1 MFQYAAGLALAH
13 RRNTVL
19 KLDVS
24 WFSKSNAAVAHER
37 YGLDCFVLNGQFATA
52 QELDW
57 CRGVQQNVAESR
69 ASRLLRKIGLRR
81 YADLIPLGGTW
92 HIQKQFHFYPE
103 FFDLPDGCVIDGT
116 FQSEKFFAPVAK
128 IIRKHFGFRY
138 KPCREVA
145 ALAEQIEGGE
155 AVAVHFRRGD
165 LVASEKYKVSQAALG
180 MNYYREAF
188 AQISSKVRSPRFFIF
203 SDDLDFARTC
213 GVCPQ
218 DAVFVDCVEEWNPYD
233 ALRLMSLCK
242 HFIIANSSF
251 SWWGAWLSEN
261 VDKVVIRPDPW
272 FANMPENDTRDLCPD
287 SWISIPRSDKV
298 EPRNARN
305 FTNDK
310 FVENGAARL
319 AELAEFL

>member
-24 WFSKSNAAVAHER
+24 WFSEQNAEANHER
-37 YGLDCFVLNGQFATA
+37 YGLDCFVLDAHLATE
-52 QELDW
+52 QELVW
-57 CRGVQQNVAESR
+57 CRGLQRNAAESR
-69 ASRLLRKIGLRR
+69 LERLLSKIGLGR
-81 YADLIPLGGTW
+81 YSELLPTGGNW

-103 FFDLPDGCVIDGT
+103 FFDLPDRTVIDGI

-138 KPCREVA
+138 KPSNQVA
-145 ALAEQIEGGE
+145 ALAEQIEGCE

-165 LVASEKYKVSQAALG
+165 LVSSERYQVLQAALG
-180 MNYYREAF
+180 MEYYRVAF
-188 AQISSKVRSPRFFIF
+188 GQISSKVRSPRFFIF

-218 DAVFVDCVEEWNPYD
+218 EAVFVDCVEEWNPYD

-242 HFIIANSSF
+242 HFVIANSSF

-261 VDKVVIRPDPW
+261 TGKIVMKPEPW
-272 FANMPENDTRDLCPD
+272 FSNMPENDTRDLCPEG
-287 SWISIPRSDKV
+287 WIAINR
-298 EPRNARN
+298 
-305 FTNDK
+305 
-310 FVENGAARL
+310 
-319 AELAEFL
+319 